1 MALLSARPSLGPL
14 AALPFCPFFSPRNL
28 RTDIMAEIDLANL
41 NGVEMEIVRRQVSML
56 VVGAVST
63 AGLREC
69 I

>member
-1 MALLSARPSLGPL
+1 
-14 AALPFCPFFSPRNL
+14 
-28 RTDIMAEIDLANL
+28 MAEIDLANL